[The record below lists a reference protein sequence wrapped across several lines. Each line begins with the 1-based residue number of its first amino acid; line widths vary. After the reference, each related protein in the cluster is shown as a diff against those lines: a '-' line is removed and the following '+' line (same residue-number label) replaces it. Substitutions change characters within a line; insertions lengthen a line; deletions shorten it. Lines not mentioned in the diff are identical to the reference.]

1 MKKTRIS
8 IIVLAGLLIF
18 GGCVKENLEAP
29 AVRTVEAGSI
39 DYDAPAFMAQ
49 APVSD
54 GTRTSIGTDKKI
66 TWTADDRIS
75 VFSASTTK
83 LQYTFTGNTGDAAG
97 TFNKIA
103 GDYPEG
109 ASLSA
114 NYAVYPYSASNTIN
128 DEGVISVTLPSTQ
141 SYSQKSF
148 GAGANIMTA
157 VTSSSSSHN
166 LQFKNAGGYFVV
178 KLYGDATVER
188 IVLTSTAGEKLS
200 GGADIAFNA
209 EGTPSLTMHTDASTS
224 VTLDCG
230 GVKLS
235 NDASKPTDFWFV
247 LPPTAIS
254 QGFEIQ
260 VVCSGSSF
268 AHHITTSGSIRRN
281 GIISSNSI
289 CVRTTPGAVVGLI
302 KDPQIIDSDVI
313 LSLVGDKIEGLDIPD
328 WLMEAAIGII
338 NKNGDIKLYR
348 VNYTTTDVDGN
359 IVVASGMIAYPTSIP
374 KTSYNP
380 FSWDTSTAYDKIISV
395 QHYTCDI
402 EGETPSRLDAPV
414 EMMVALKEGDNVVVL
429 ADYLGYGTSKTGD
442 LQHPYIHNKLTGSAC
457 ADLIEAAK
465 DYVAKQGLTPGK
477 NWKIDLI
484 GYSQGG
490 AATISTLLELERR
503 NFTNIGDV
511 YAGGGPHDLSVFLK
525 RFLDSP
531 DTPFRRTG
539 FVAYLMRG
547 LIYGERLDVDVHNI
561 FAERVFT
568 SGAYDKFSKL
578 GVGSWSGLLGTNIR
592 NLLHPDFFETDYNG
606 NEDIKKFMEAVDR
619 NSLVNFKPKN
629 ASKIVLY
636 HSPNDDTVLYDCSV
650 KAAEAWGCPLNDLEK
665 TSHDDAG
672 IEFYAKWFGSVHI
685 PIIGDINVWDVAKDY
700 L

>member
-75 VFSASTTK
+75 VFSASTTN
-83 LQYTFTGNTGDAAG
+83 LQYTFTGNTGDATG

-114 NYAVYPYSASNTIN
+114 NYAVYPYSVSNTIN
-128 DEGVISVTLPSTQ
+128 DDGVITVTLPSTQ
-141 SYSQKSF
+141 SYSTKSF

-157 VTSSSSSHN
+157 VTSSTSNRN

-178 KLYGDATVER
+178 KLYGDATVES

-200 GGADIAFNA
+200 GGADIAFSA

-281 GIISSNSI
+281 GIISSSPI
-289 CVRTTPGAVVGLI
+289 CVRTTPGAYLGLI
-302 KDPQIIDSDVI
+302 PGTTVETIDTDRLVEIAESMVDDI
-313 LSLVGDKIEGLDIPD
+313 SQYETLLNIGLTIAKFGAINNDIMLS
-328 WLMEAAIGII
+328 
-338 NKNGDIKLYR
+338 R
-348 VNYTTTDVDGN
+348 VEYTTTDVDGN
-359 IVVASGMIAYPTSIP
+359 IVVASGMIAYPKSIP
-374 KTSYNP
+374 EINLTDWSN
-380 FSWDTSTAYDKIISV
+380 TYDKIISV
-395 QHYTCDI
+395 QHYTCNITD
-402 EGETPSRLDAPV
+402 ETPSRLEAPL
-414 EMMVALKEGDNVVVL
+414 EMLIVSLKKGNNVVVL
-429 ADYLGYGTSKTGD
+429 ADYLGYGSSKTGD
-442 LQHPYIHNKLTGSAC
+442 LQHPYIHNKLTGTAC
-457 ADLIEAAK
+457 ADLIKAAQA
-465 DYVAKQGLTPGK
+465 YVASKELKPASK
-477 NWKIDLI
+477 WKIDLI

-490 AATISTLLELERR
+490 AATISTLLELEKRGY
-503 NFTNIGDV
+503 TNIGDI
-511 YAGGGPHDLSVFLK
+511 YAGGGPHDMSGFLK
-525 RFLDSP
+525 LFLESP

-539 FVAYLMRG
+539 FIAYLMRG

-578 GVGSWSGLLGTNIR
+578 GVGSWSNMLGNNLR
-592 NLLHPDFFETDYNG
+592 NLLHPDFFEKDYNG
-606 NEDIKKFMEAVDR
+606 NEDIKKFMEAVER
-619 NSLVNFKPKN
+619 NSLVNFKPMN
-629 ASKIVLY
+629 ASKIILY
-636 HSPNDDTVLYDCSV
+636 HSPSDDTVLYDCSV
-650 KAAEAWGCPLNDLEK
+650 QAKAKWGCTLYDLE
-665 TSHDDAG
+665 SAAHDDAG
-672 IEFYAKWFGSVHI
+672 IEFYAKWLGKI
-685 PIIGDINVWDVAKDY
+685 YGIDIWETAKGY

>member
-75 VFSASTTK
+75 VFSASTTN
-83 LQYTFTGNTGDAAG
+83 LQYTFTGNTGDATG

-128 DEGVISVTLPSTQ
+128 DDGVITVTLPSTQ
-141 SYSQKSF
+141 SYSAKSF

-157 VTSSSSSHN
+157 VTSSTSDRS
-166 LQFKNAGGYFVV
+166 LKFKNAGGYFVV
-178 KLYGDATVER
+178 KLYGDATVES

-209 EGTPSLTMHTDASTS
+209 EGIPSLTMHPNASSS

-235 NDASKPTDFWFV
+235 DSSSKPTEFWFV
-247 LPPTAIS
+247 LPPTTIS

-289 CVRTTPGAVVGLI
+289 CVRTTPGAVVGSI
-302 KDPQIIDSDVI
+302 KDQIIDSDVI
-313 LSLVGDKIEGLDIPD
+313 LSLVGDKLEGLDIPD
-328 WLMEAAIGII
+328 WLMTVAISII
-338 NKNGDIKLYR
+338 NRNGDIKLHR

-374 KTSYNP
+374 ATS
-380 FSWDTSTAYDKIISV
+380 WKDRSTTYDKIISV

-402 EGETPSRLDAPV
+402 DEAPSKLDAPV
-414 EMMVALKEGDNVVVL
+414 EMMVALKEGNNVVVL
-429 ADYLGYGTSKTGD
+429 ADYLGYGSSMTGD
-442 LQHPYIHNKLTGSAC
+442 RQHPYIHNKLTGTAC
-457 ADLIEAAK
+457 ADLIEAAQ
-465 DYVAKQGLTPGK
+465 DYVERQGLTK
-477 NWKIDLI
+477 ADNWKIDLI

-490 AATISTLLELERR
+490 AATISTLLELEDRKYK
-503 NFTNIGDV
+503 NIGEV
-511 YAGGGPHDLSVFLK
+511 YAGGGPHDLGVFLNT
-525 RFLDSP
+525 FLSDP
-531 DTPFRRTG
+531 DTPFNRTG

-568 SGAYDKFSKL
+568 SGVFDRFSKD
-578 GVGSWSGLLGTNIR
+578 GVGSWSDKLGKNLR
-592 NLLHPDFFETDYNG
+592 NLLHPDFFEKDYNG

-619 NSLVNFKPKN
+619 NSLVNFKPEN
-629 ASKIVLY
+629 ASKIILY
-636 HSPNDDTVLYDCSV
+636 HSPSDDTVLYDCSV
-650 KAAEAWGCPLNDLEK
+650 NAAAKWGCTLNDLEK

-685 PIIGDINVWDVAKDY
+685 PIIGDINVWEVAKDY
-700 L
+700 LK

>member
-8 IIVLAGLLIF
+8 LCVLAGLLIF

-54 GTRTSIGTDKKI
+54 DTRTSIGTDRKI

-75 VFSASTTK
+75 VFSASTPN
-83 LQYTFTGNTGDAAG
+83 LQYTFTGNTGDATG

-109 ASLSA
+109 ASLGA

-128 DEGVISVTLPSTQ
+128 DDGVITVTLPSTQ
-141 SYSQKSF
+141 SYSAKSF

-157 VTSSSSSHN
+157 VTSSTSNRN

-209 EGTPSLTMHTDASTS
+209 EGIPSLTMHTDASTS

-268 AHHITTSGSIRRN
+268 AHHITKKGNILRN

-289 CVRTTPGAVVGLI
+289 CVRTTPGAFLGLI
-302 KDPQIIDSDVI
+302 PGTEVETIDTDRLVEIAESMVDDI
-313 LSLVGDKIEGLDIPD
+313 SKYESLIKIALGIARLGAINNDIMLS
-328 WLMEAAIGII
+328 
-338 NKNGDIKLYR
+338 R
-348 VNYTTTDVDGN
+348 VEYTTTDVDGN
-359 IVVASGMIAYPTSIP
+359 IVVASGMIAYPKSIP
-374 KTSYNP
+374 ETGGFDWSKS
-380 FSWDTSTAYDKIISV
+380 YDKIISV

-402 EGETPSRLDAPV
+402 EEAPSGLEAPV
-414 EMMVALKEGDNVVVL
+414 EMLVSLKKGDNVVVL
-429 ADYLGYGTSKTGD
+429 ADYLGYGSSKTGD
-442 LQHPYIHNKLTGSAC
+442 LQHPYIHNKLTGTAC

-465 DYVAKQGLTPGK
+465 GYVSSKGLSPAK
-477 NWKIDLI
+477 NWKVDLI

-490 AATISTLLELERR
+490 AATISTLLELENRGY
-503 NFTNIGDV
+503 TNIGDI
-511 YAGGGPHDLSVFLK
+511 YAGGGPHDLSVFLNT
-525 RFLDSP
+525 FLSDP
-531 DTPFRRTG
+531 DTPFNRTG

-568 SGAYDKFSKL
+568 SGVFDRFSKD
-578 GVGSWSGLLGTNIR
+578 GVGSWSDKLGKNLR
-592 NLLHPDFFETDYNG
+592 NLLHPDFFEKDYNG

-629 ASKIVLY
+629 ASKIKLY
-636 HSPNDDTVLYDCSV
+636 HSPSDDTVLYDCSV
-650 KAAEAWGCPLNDLEK
+650 QAKEKWGCTLYDLE
-665 TSHDDAG
+665 SEHHDDAG
-672 IEFYAKWFGSVHI
+672 IEFYAKWLGKI
-685 PIIGDINVWDVAKDY
+685 AGIDIWETAKGF